1 MEQPTN
7 LFELQLDQPSLNYL
21 NESAR
26 WARFLSIIGFV
37 FCGLMVIVG
46 IFFGGAMAAM
56 MSGMGGEAAPVTG
69 FLSFFVS
76 FAYIAGALLIF
87 FPSLYL
93 FLFSSKMRKAFHN
106 NDQPV
111 LTESLK
117 NLKSFFKFYG
127 ICTVI
132 VMSIYALAIIAGII
146 GAMVGSRR

>member
-7 LFELQLDQPSLNYL
+7 LFELQLDQSSINYL

-26 WARFLSIIGFV
+26 WARFLAIIGFI

-46 IFFGGAMAAM
+46 IFFGGAMAGM
-56 MSGMGGEAAPVTG
+56 MSGMSGETAQ
-69 FLSFFVS
+69 LSGAFSVMIS
-76 FAYIAGALLIF
+76 FAYIVAALITF

-93 FLFSSKMRKAFHN
+93 FLFGSRMRKAIHN

-111 LTESLK
+111 LTDALK

-127 ICTVI
+127 IIMIITL
-132 VMSIYALAIIAGII
+132 SIYALAIIFGIV
-146 GAMVGSRR
+146 GAMIGSRH